1 MVSVGSG
8 ERIVAGWI
16 LERRLGAGGYGEVW
30 QARRRHVDLV
40 RALKLIP
47 IVSEGAFESWRHEI
61 GRLEALNH
69 PNVVRFYDADIVSDG
84 LYRDYAWIAT
94 ELCERSLADGL
105 RAREHHVLPWSEGER
120 LLDAMLAALAAAHAA
135 GMVHRDLKPANIVRH
150 RNGTWKLC
158 DFGTARLV
166 PSDATHPVTQVIGT
180 SPYMSPA
187 AHRGQQNQAA
197 DLYALGVTVHEALRG
212 ERLHPRP
219 EGMTDSEYIKAV
231 LDDPPTISP
240 DLPRRWQTVVAALI
254 GQHGRFEAAD
264 LATWFT
270 ETRGESPPST
280 STAAGAGAGATSRT
294 VAAHGPAGAPGTVG
308 AVAAAAAA
316 AGMVGGATGP
326 TVAAKLPQSS
336 APANRSAPRPAAK
349 SGVEAAGPTPAPRA
363 GAVRLPPPAVR
374 PAPPSPPPAPA
385 PSRAPARP
393 SPPVAAPPRH
403 PAPAGGSPRPAPPAG
418 PAVPAAQPWEAVPP
432 YATAPMGR
440 RIVAT
445 LLDGFIVL
453 VVSSVFYFGAVVDK
467 YEPAKV
473 PDGVSVS
480 DACDSLDGAFSSC
493 VTFGNKVYVSASG
506 AVSYAPFAV
515 VAGLLM
521 FVLLQGLTGVTFGK
535 LFTGLRVVGPD
546 GRSPGLLRALL
557 RTVFLA
563 VDAFPYMVPLLGW
576 LIAVSNAP
584 HRRLGDLVASTLV
597 VRRSMLPRR

>member
-1 MVSVGSG
+1 MGSG

-69 PNVVRFYDADIVSDG
+69 PNVVRFYDADIVSEG

-166 PSDATHPVTQVIGT
+166 PSDATHPMTQVIGT

-219 EGMTDSEYIKAV
+219 EGMTDSEYIKTV

-280 STAAGAGAGATSRT
+280 ATAAVAGATSRT
-294 VAAHGPAGAPGTVG
+294 VAAHGPAGPPGTVG

-326 TVAAKLPQSS
+326 TVAAKLPPSS
-336 APANRSAPRPAAK
+336 APANGSAPRSAAR
-349 SGVEAAGPTPAPRA
+349 SEVQAAGPTPAPRA
-363 GAVRLPPPAVR
+363 GAVRLPPPDVR
-374 PAPPSPPPAPA
+374 PAPPSPVPV
-385 PSRAPARP
+385 PSRPPVRP
-393 SPPVAAPPRH
+393 SPPSSPPVAAPARR
-403 PAPAGGSPRPAPPAG
+403 PAPAPGPPRPAPPA
-418 PAVPAAQPWEAVPP
+418 APAAQPWEAVPP

-445 LLDGFIVL
+445 LIDGFVVL
-453 VVSSVFYFGAVVDK
+453 LAASFVYFGAYWDGYQEV
-467 YEPAKV
+467 AV
-473 PDGVSVS
+473 PDGVSAAN
-480 DACDSLDGAFSSC
+480 ACDALDRSFPSC
-493 VTFGNKVYVSASG
+493 LTVGQTVYVSANG
-506 AVSYAPFAV
+506 AMFGALLV
-515 VAGLLM
+515 VMGLVVY
-521 FVLLQGLTGVTFGK
+521 VLLQGLTGVTFGK
-535 LFTGLRVVGPD
+535 LFTGLRVVGPN
-546 GRSPGLLRALL
+546 GRPPGPGRALL

-576 LIAVSNAP
+576 LIAVANAR
-584 HRRLGDLVASTLV
+584 HRRLGDLVAGTLV